1 MQTKKI
7 LLRRLVMRKKLYSL
21 ISTLPIILAV
31 LVFSG
36 KSVMPVQAGNSDQAI
51 LNKGN
56 DLSVI
61 CAVDTILMHRAQLR
75 RLDFALSDGRG
86 NALNLQRFNPYL
98 GADGCSINLRRLEYN
113 LSDGGRV
120 HNAGESAGAS
130 LLKLRNEINLKRL
143 SFTLSDGRGDAFEFE
158 EEGAMNTSGYNPRRL
173 EFSLNDGRKYGP

>member
-7 LLRRLVMRKKLYSL
+7 LLRRFVMSKKLYSL

-36 KSVMPVQAGNSDQAI
+36 KSVMSVQAGKSDQAI
-51 LNKGN
+51 LSKGN

-61 CAVDTILMHRAQLR
+61 CAVDTVLMHRAQLL

-86 NALNLQRFNPYL
+86 NALNLQRYNPYL
-98 GADGCSINLRRLEYN
+98 GADGCSTNLRRLEYN

-120 HNAGESAGAS
+120 HNAGGSAGES
-130 LLKLRNEINLKRL
+130 LLKLHNESNLKRL

-158 EEGAMNTSGYNPRRL
+158 TDGAMNTNGYNLRRL
-173 EFSLNDGRKYGP
+173 EFSLNDGGRLRP